1 MRFLVFIFAF
11 LFIAAIF
18 FVRDEILSKRA
29 KIIATALIVLLCEGA
44 YLYESASEHSA
55 KLEEEMVFKFNAG
68 ARLRCGDAINFASEA
83 RGSANSSPEK
93 YGEDAKNLG
102 SQAGEVNLNAQDK
115 TASAAQSSATQT
127 NEQASAAQINGAVS
141 DGQNSA
147 QSPTSQNSAEPGQN
161 FKSQNSTQNLDVASQ
176 NSTQQNDT
184 QSFAPQN
191 SVSQGES
198 LTPQNSASQGST
210 RSSISQNSA
219 QRDDTQT
226 SNPQGSAQN
235 FNAAEQ
241 NSMQPSAQN
250 SKTTQNFA
258 ADKEQASAQI
268 VTRESFTYSF
278 SLGAFIAKK
287 SAGAEFKGKT
297 YKIKECVYDQ

>member
-1 MRFLVFIFAF
+1 MRFLIFVFAF

-29 KIIATALIVLLCEGA
+29 KIIATALIVLLCAGA
-44 YLYESASEHSA
+44 YLYESASERSA

-68 ARLRCGDAINFASEA
+68 ARLRCGGAINFTSET
-83 RGSANSSPEK
+83 RGAANSSPETRDA
-93 YGEDAKNLG
+93 DAKILG
-102 SQAGEVNLNAQDK
+102 VQAGEVNLNAQDK
-115 TASAAQSSATQT
+115 VASAAQNSAAQT

-141 DGQNSA
+141 GGQNSA
-147 QSPTSQNSAEPGQN
+147 QSPT
-161 FKSQNSTQNLDVASQ
+161 SQ

-191 SVSQGES
+191 SAPQSLNLQG
-198 LTPQNSASQGST
+198 
-210 RSSISQNSA
+210 
-219 QRDDTQT
+219 
-226 SNPQGSAQN
+226 
-235 FNAAEQ
+235 
-241 NSMQPSAQN
+241 
-250 SKTTQNFA
+250 
-258 ADKEQASAQI
+258 SAQI
-268 VTRESFTYSF
+268 VTRENFTYSF

>member
-29 KIIATALIVLLCEGA
+29 KIIATALIVLLCAGA
-44 YLYESASEHSA
+44 YLYESASERSA

-68 ARLRCGDAINFASEA
+68 ARLRCGGAINSASEA
-83 RGSANSSPEK
+83 RGA
-93 YGEDAKNLG
+93 DVKNLG
-102 SQAGEVNLNAQDK
+102 VQAGEVNLNAQGK
-115 TASAAQSSATQT
+115 AASATQSSTAQT
-127 NEQASAAQINGAVS
+127 NERASAAQINGAVS
-141 DGQNSA
+141 GGQNSA
-147 QSPTSQNSAEPGQN
+147 QSPTSQN
-161 FKSQNSTQNLDVASQ
+161 F
-176 NSTQQNDT
+176 TQQNDT
-184 QSFAPQN
+184 QNRMQ
-191 SVSQGES
+191 
-198 LTPQNSASQGST
+198 QNSASQGST
-210 RSSISQNSA
+210 RSSASQNSV

-226 SNPQGSAQN
+226 SDPQS
-235 FNAAEQ
+235 
-241 NSMQPSAQN
+241 SAQN
-250 SKTTQNFA
+250 SKATQNFA
-258 ADKEQASAQI
+258 ADKEQGSAQI

>member
-29 KIIATALIVLLCEGA
+29 KIIATALIVLLCAGA
-44 YLYESASEHSA
+44 YFYESASGRSA

-68 ARLRCGDAINFASEA
+68 ARLRCGGAINSAAEA
-83 RGSANSSPEK
+83 RGAANSFSEK
-93 YGEDAKNLG
+93 HGANAKNLS
-102 SQAGEVNLNAQDK
+102 SQDGEANLNAQGEA
-115 TASAAQSSATQT
+115 ASAAQANDVQNPTAQT
-127 NEQASAAQINGAVS
+127 NEQASAVQTSGAVL
-141 DGQNSA
+141 G
-147 QSPTSQNSAEPGQN
+147 G
-161 FKSQNSTQNLDVASQ
+161 
-176 NSTQQNDT
+176 
-184 QSFAPQN
+184 
-191 SVSQGES
+191 
-198 LTPQNSASQGST
+198 QNSASQGNM
-210 RSSISQNSA
+210 RSSISQNSV

-226 SNPQGSAQN
+226 SDPQG
-235 FNAAEQ
+235 
-241 NSMQPSAQN
+241 SAQN

-258 ADKEQASAQI
+258 ADKEQGSAQI
-268 VTRESFTYSF
+268 VTRENFTYSF

>member
-1 MRFLVFIFAF
+1 MRFLVFIFVF

-29 KIIATALIVLLCEGA
+29 KIITTALIVLLCAGA
-44 YLYESASEHSA
+44 YLYESASERSA

-68 ARLRCGDAINFASEA
+68 ARLRCGGAINFASEMRGADA
-83 RGSANSSPEK
+83 R
-93 YGEDAKNLG
+93 NLG
-102 SQAGEVNLNAQDK
+102 VQAGEVNLNAQGK
-115 TASAAQSSATQT
+115 A
-127 NEQASAAQINGAVS
+127 ASAAQINGAIW
-141 DGQNSA
+141 GG
-147 QSPTSQNSAEPGQN
+147 QNSAEPGQN
-161 FKSQNSTQNLDVASQ
+161 LKSQNSTKNLDVASQ

-184 QSFAPQN
+184 QN
-191 SVSQGES
+191 R
-198 LTPQNSASQGST
+198 TPLNSASQEGM
-210 RSSISQNSA
+210 RSSASQNSA
-219 QRDDTQT
+219 QRGDTQI
-226 SNPQGSAQN
+226 SDPQGSAQN

-241 NSMQPSAQN
+241 NSMQGSAQN
-250 SKTTQNFA
+250 SKTTQNSTP
-258 ADKEQASAQI
+258 QSLNLQGSAQI

>member
-18 FVRDEILSKRA
+18 FVRDEILSKKA
-29 KIIATALIVLLCEGA
+29 KIIATALIVLLCAGA
-44 YLYESASEHSA
+44 YFYESASERSA

-68 ARLRCGDAINFASEA
+68 ARLRCGGAINSAAEA
-83 RGSANSSPEK
+83 RGA
-93 YGEDAKNLG
+93 DAKNLG
-102 SQAGEVNLNAQDK
+102 VQADEANLKEQDK
-115 TASAAQSSATQT
+115 AASAAQSSAAQT

-147 QSPTSQNSAEPGQN
+147 QSPTSQNS
-161 FKSQNSTQNLDVASQ
+161 
-176 NSTQQNDT
+176 TQQNDT
-184 QSFAPQN
+184 QSLAPQN
-191 SVSQGES
+191 SMRQS
-198 LTPQNSASQGST
+198 
-210 RSSISQNSA
+210 
-219 QRDDTQT
+219 DTQI
-226 SNPQGSAQN
+226 SDPQGSAQN
-235 FNAAEQ
+235 
-241 NSMQPSAQN
+241 
-250 SKTTQNFA
+250 SKATQNFA
-258 ADKEQASAQI
+258 ADKEQGSAQI

>member
-11 LFIAAIF
+11 LFITAIF

-29 KIIATALIVLLCEGA
+29 KIIATALIVLLCAGA
-44 YLYESASEHSA
+44 YFYESASERSA

-68 ARLRCGDAINFASEA
+68 ARLRCGGAINSAAEA
-83 RGSANSSPEK
+83 RGA
-93 YGEDAKNLG
+93 DAKNLG
-102 SQAGEVNLNAQDK
+102 VQADEANLKEQDK
-115 TASAAQSSATQT
+115 AASAAQSSAAQT

-147 QSPTSQNSAEPGQN
+147 QSPTSQNS
-161 FKSQNSTQNLDVASQ
+161 
-176 NSTQQNDT
+176 TQQNDT
-184 QSFAPQN
+184 QSLAPQN
-191 SVSQGES
+191 SMRQS
-198 LTPQNSASQGST
+198 
-210 RSSISQNSA
+210 
-219 QRDDTQT
+219 DTQI
-226 SNPQGSAQN
+226 SDPQGSAQN
-235 FNAAEQ
+235 
-241 NSMQPSAQN
+241 
-250 SKTTQNFA
+250 SKATQNFA
-258 ADKEQASAQI
+258 ADKEQGSAQI

>member
-29 KIIATALIVLLCEGA
+29 KIIATALIVLLCAGA
-44 YLYESASEHSA
+44 HLYESASEHSA

-68 ARLRCGDAINFASEA
+68 ARLRCGGAINSASETHGA
-83 RGSANSSPEK
+83 
-93 YGEDAKNLG
+93 DASNLG
-102 SQAGEVNLNAQDK
+102 SQEDEVNLNAQDK
-115 TASAAQSSATQT
+115 ATSAAQNSAAQT
-127 NEQASAAQINGAVS
+127 NEQTSAAQINGAVS

-161 FKSQNSTQNLDVASQ
+161 FKSQNSTKNLDVASQ

-184 QSFAPQN
+184 QSLAPQN
-191 SVSQGES
+191 
-198 LTPQNSASQGST
+198 LASQGG
-210 RSSISQNSA
+210 
-219 QRDDTQT
+219 TQT

-235 FNAAEQ
+235 FNIAEQ
-241 NSMQPSAQN
+241 NSMQGSAQN
-250 SKTTQNFA
+250 SKATQNFA
-258 ADKEQASAQI
+258 TDKEQSSAQI